1 MPIALLPLDLV
12 GKIAAG
18 EVVERPAS
26 AVKELIENALD
37 AGARRVAVEV
47 RAGGRDLLKVTDDGC
62 GIPRDELPLA
72 LQQHA
77 TSKLR
82 SADDLARIATLGFR
96 GEALG
101 SITAV
106 ARVTLTSR
114 PPGEPT
120 GYEIVG
126 HGAERSDP
134 RPVACPPGTVVAV
147 RDLFANVPARLKFLR
162 AAATE
167 HGVITRIVSAY
178 ALARPDVR
186 FELTLDGK
194 RALATDGG
202 GDRLNAIVGVHG
214 AEVAA
219 QMLPLDPEA
228 ADVPGIAVA
237 GYVSAPSLNRAHRQG
252 ILIFVNGRW
261 VQNRALGFALEEA
274 YHSLLMIGRHPLA
287 VVDLRLDPEAVDVN
301 VHPTKSEVRFL
312 DERAACR
319 AVSRAT
325 RAAVVHF
332 GRAAIPEFHLTS
344 AAYAEP
350 LVQGQLESGLA
361 LRWPDRAS
369 GTLNGAPAATAP
381 AVRPAVATVP
391 ERDGLPATALA
402 RTPIPPPPPARNG
415 HAAEHS
421 TPEHPPGRIPPLRV
435 LGQVAA
441 SYIIA
446 EGPEGVFLI
455 DQHAAH
461 ERILLD
467 QLLAG
472 AEKAAPDSQLLLEP
486 LVLDLT
492 PPQTATVES
501 GASDLAALGFAFE
514 PFGSRSWAVRAIPAT
529 LARSGRGR
537 NLAEAI
543 VAILEEAAQGG
554 QGVSWIERLAGVTA
568 CHSAIRANQ
577 VLTMEE
583 MRALIGQLERTVLP
597 RTCAHGRPTM
607 LQVNLG
613 DLERQFGRHG

>member
-1 MPIALLPLDLV
+1 MPITLLPPDLV

-37 AGARRVAVEV
+37 AGARRISVEV
-47 RAGGRDLLKVTDDGC
+47 RVGGRELLKVGDDGC
-62 GIPRDELPLA
+62 GIPRDELLLA

-82 SADDLARIATLGFR
+82 SAADLTQIATLGFR

-101 SITAV
+101 SLAAV
-106 ARVTLTSR
+106 ARVTIVSR
-114 PPGEPT
+114 TPEAQS

-126 HGAERSDP
+126 HGAERSAP
-134 RPVACPPGTVVAV
+134 RPVACPPGTTITV

-167 HGVITRIVSAY
+167 HGVIGRIVTAY
-178 ALARPDVR
+178 ALARPEVR
-186 FELTLDGK
+186 FELLIDG
-194 RALATDGG
+194 RRTIATDGG
-202 GDRLNAIVGVHG
+202 GDRHNAIVGIHG

-219 QMLPLDPEA
+219 QMLPLDPEVA
-228 ADVPGIAVA
+228 EVPQVRVA
-237 GYVSAPSLNRAHRQG
+237 GYVSAPALNRAHRQG

-261 VQNRALGFALEEA
+261 IQNRALGFALEEA

-287 VVDLRLDPEAVDVN
+287 VVDVTLPPELVDVN

-312 DERAACR
+312 DERAVCR
-319 AVSRAT
+319 ALSRAT
-325 RAAVVHF
+325 RAAVLHF
-332 GRAAIPEFHLTS
+332 GRTAIPDFTL
-344 AAYAEP
+344 AAPVYSEPLHQGTLGTGLQIRWPHSPTGTLEPLGAHDAEP
-350 LVQGQLESGLA
+350 
-361 LRWPDRAS
+361 PNRA
-369 GTLNGAPAATAP
+369 
-381 AVRPAVATVP
+381 AVATMP
-391 ERDGLPATALA
+391 ERDGLPATALS
-402 RTPIPPPPPARNG
+402 RTPVPIPPPTRNG
-415 HAAEHS
+415 LGR
-421 TPEHPPGRIPPLRV
+421 TPETPPGRLPPLRV
-435 LGQVAA
+435 LGQAGS

-472 AEKAAPDSQLLLEP
+472 AERAAPDSQLLLEP

-492 PPQTATVES
+492 PPQIDALDA
-501 GASDLAALGFAFE
+501 ASADLAALGFAIE
-514 PFGSRSWAVRAIPAT
+514 PFGARAWAIRAVPAS
-529 LARSGRGR
+529 LAIGRVR
-537 NLAEAI
+537 NLGETVI
-543 VAILEEAAQGG
+543 AILEEAAQGG
-554 QGVSWIERLAGVTA
+554 QAVSWLERLAGTTA

-577 VLTMEE
+577 VLTLEE
-583 MRALIGQLERTVLP
+583 MRALIAQLERTTLP